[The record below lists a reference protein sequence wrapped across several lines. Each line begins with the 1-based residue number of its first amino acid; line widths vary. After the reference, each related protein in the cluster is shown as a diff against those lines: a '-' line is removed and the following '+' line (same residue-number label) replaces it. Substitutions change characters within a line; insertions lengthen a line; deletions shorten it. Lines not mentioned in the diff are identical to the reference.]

1 MSLQRYPTKTGTESL
16 STFGQQGTVTSYP
29 YQSFTPR
36 WNANYMFQNHHLCL
50 HRGYM
55 AFRADE
61 MKVTQQTTEASV
73 NFHDKY

>member
-16 STFGQQGTVTSYP
+16 PTFGQQGTVASYP

-36 WNANYMFQNHHLCL
+36 WNADYILQNHHLRL

-55 AFRADE
+55 PFRADE
-61 MKVTQQTTEASV
+61 MGVTQQTTEASV